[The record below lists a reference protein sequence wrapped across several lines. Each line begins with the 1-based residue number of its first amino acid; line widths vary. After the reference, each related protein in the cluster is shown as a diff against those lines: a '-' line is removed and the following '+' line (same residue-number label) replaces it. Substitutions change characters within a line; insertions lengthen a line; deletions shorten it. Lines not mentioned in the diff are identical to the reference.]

1 CALIL
6 SLSFMSYFSYTFY
19 LTNRRKRGCD
29 RSDQLQEIRRNLRK
43 LLLLFLIWLVL
54 FPQRQAFDS
63 HYEQGDVTQILSH
76 LLFLSLDQK
85 ILILDT
91 HTHFVW
97 I

>member
-1 CALIL
+1 MRCQKI
-6 SLSFMSYFSYTFY
+6 SSK
-19 LTNRRKRGCD
+19 KRGCD

-85 ILILDT
+85 FLYLILT
-91 HTHFVW
+91 LILYGFRKEYVS
-97 I
+97 

>member
-1 CALIL
+1 
-6 SLSFMSYFSYTFY
+6 M
-19 LTNRRKRGCD
+19 
-29 RSDQLQEIRRNLRK
+29 
-43 LLLLFLIWLVL
+43 
-54 FPQRQAFDS
+54 QAFD
-63 HYEQGDVTQILSH
+63 HYYAEQGDVTQMLSH